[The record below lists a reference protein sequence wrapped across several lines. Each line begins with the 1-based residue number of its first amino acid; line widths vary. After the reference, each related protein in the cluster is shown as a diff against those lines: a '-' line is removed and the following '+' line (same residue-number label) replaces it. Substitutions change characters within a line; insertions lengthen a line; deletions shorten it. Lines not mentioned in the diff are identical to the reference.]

1 MSLKERTLYQD
12 IKIELEI
19 NKYILDNK
27 QNYNKQNNLNNQLR
41 TIVDDYEIFIII
53 LILIVA
59 STIMS
64 EEINTGTIKLLL
76 IKPYSRGKILLSK
89 YLSIIIFML
98 FIIMYLILLQI
109 LIGGYIFGFSSLD
122 IPVIVYNFNKLEIVE
137 YNIFVYMIIRI
148 ITKLPLLIMISAIS
162 FSLGTIINNI
172 ALSITVPL
180 FIYIFTPTI
189 NYLILNN
196 KINIFKYLVNI
207 NWEFNIYL
215 FGKNIEIEG
224 LNFKVS
230 LIIWITYY
238 IIIMIFTYINFKR
251 KNIRN
256 V

>member
-1 MSLKERTLYQD
+1 
-12 IKIELEI
+12 
-19 NKYILDNK
+19 
-27 QNYNKQNNLNNQLR
+27 
-41 TIVDDYEIFIII
+41 
-53 LILIVA
+53 
-59 STIMS
+59 
-64 EEINTGTIKLLL
+64 
-76 IKPYSRGKILLSK
+76 
-89 YLSIIIFML
+89 
-98 FIIMYLILLQI
+98 
-109 LIGGYIFGFSSLD
+109 
-122 IPVIVYNFNKLEIVE
+122 
-137 YNIFVYMIIRI
+137 MIIRI

-207 NWEFNIYL
+207 NWEFNNYL
-215 FGKNIEIEG
+215 FGKNIEIED
-224 LNFKVS
+224 LNFKIS